1 MIDALVSGLI
11 ISVVITTAILIR
23 RAELNKAYMDEAEA
37 IAMEGMKQI
46 RAFFAY
52 QGSDARYFQK
62 ARLGA
67 ATIGAYSRL
76 YATQTNRMA
85 LQLAAKRVG
94 AVSPQAKQLS
104 E

>member
-1 MIDALVSGLI
+1 M
-11 ISVVITTAILIR
+11 
-23 RAELNKAYMDEAEA
+23 LNKKYMDEAEA

-52 QGSDARYFQK
+52 QGADAKYFQK
-62 ARLGA
+62 ARIGA
-67 ATIGAYSRL
+67 VTIGAYSRL

-85 LQLAAKRVG
+85 LLQAAKRLD
-94 AVSPQAKQLS
+94 AAAPQAKQLS